1 MSQHALRLVHG
12 ELHSEQRLVI
22 EIRQIEYTFF
32 GIEAFT
38 HIARKIH
45 CRIVL
50 DGSHGDL
57 ADAVDRKIHVN
68 PVLSVIDM
76 AVIIDFIHLSIL
88 T

>member
-1 MSQHALRLVHG
+1 MSKHALRLVHG

-22 EIRQIEYTFF
+22 EIRQIQDTLV
-32 GIEAFT
+32 GIQELA

-57 ADAVDRKIHVN
+57 ADALDRKIHVN

-76 AVIIDFIHLSIL
+76 AVVIDFIHLSVL